1 MENKNQS
8 TELTI
13 LSSDR
18 ESEQIDLN
26 SKIKNKII
34 NDESLNNSN
43 NSNNSGNNISYV
55 KLINESN
62 SLNLNVNID
71 NNNANN
77 VILYNE
83 YGNKTKNKYKP
94 INQSKINRKTQLCI
108 FVPIV
113 SIKILIPVFFMQ
125 KYIIYSFENEEDQ
138 NYCKFSVWILT
149 SLIFFCYF
157 LATFTPSTQSNVN
170 KYFDDTKNNIFSVHS
185 ENPGNDLQDLNLY
198 QWTDCIFCNSKK
210 FIRSS
215 HCRTCNR
222 CILMRD
228 HHCPY
233 IGNCVGFR
241 NIQYFFNFLF
251 WGDLGMLFYAIS
263 CIKYYF
269 FSNIK
274 NVIIIPFY
282 LKIVQYI
289 DFVFTFFFIINL
301 FGLIIRLFLN
311 IYNNRTQLENIR
323 GPIIEYFCPI
333 CPKCKKDFSRFN
345 IIPEVNTY
353 NIGFLSNL
361 YYIIGP
367 TPFHFIFPLPKNN
380 NYILNE
386 NSPIFKKLKNA
397 ERLDIFK
404 FMVKKDQN
412 KINILNDDDSSPE
425 VYIQNCHKYYDGK
438 RIK

>member
-1 MENKNQS
+1 M
-8 TELTI
+8 
-13 LSSDR
+13 
-18 ESEQIDLN
+18 
-26 SKIKNKII
+26 
-34 NDESLNNSN
+34 
-43 NSNNSGNNISYV
+43 
-55 KLINESN
+55 
-62 SLNLNVNID
+62 
-71 NNNANN
+71 
-77 VILYNE
+77 ILY
-83 YGNKTKNKYKP
+83 
-94 INQSKINRKTQLCI
+94 L
-108 FVPIV
+108 
-113 SIKILIPVFFMQ
+113 L
-125 KYIIYSFENEEDQ
+125 
-138 NYCKFSVWILT
+138 
-149 SLIFFCYF
+149 
-157 LATFTPSTQSNVN
+157 
-170 KYFDDTKNNIFSVHS
+170 
-185 ENPGNDLQDLNLY
+185 
-198 QWTDCIFCNSKK
+198 
-210 FIRSS
+210 
-215 HCRTCNR
+215 
-222 CILMRD
+222 
-228 HHCPY
+228 
-233 IGNCVGFR
+233 
-241 NIQYFFNFLF
+241 
-251 WGDLGMLFYAIS
+251 
-263 CIKYYF
+263 
-269 FSNIK
+269 
-274 NVIIIPFY
+274 
-282 LKIVQYI
+282 
-289 DFVFTFFFIINL
+289 FFFIINL